1 MALNGITSVVI
12 TDGTTKATAVG
23 YSYWAVG
30 TERNMNYLYTAE
42 CDPTDTDAEILSP
55 GIPGELI
62 NGRKITVGIKIGT
75 AGANVA
81 PGMSL
86 EGSYDGKNWA
96 LVNSEL
102 SADLTP
108 DVAQTLTFASDLTNY
123 AFPWYRISMNDD
135 VTEMTTI
142 KFNFYIGGIDN
153 SRFTWVAAGTSVTVG
168 APTLIGGNIG
178 KDPS

>member
-12 TDGTTKATAVG
+12 TDGTTKADATA

-30 TERNMNYLYTAE
+30 TERAMSYLSTAE

-55 GIPGELI
+55 GIPGSLV
-62 NGRKITVGIKIGT
+62 NGRKVTVGIKIGT
-75 AGANVA
+75 AGANVT

-108 DVAQTLTFASDLTNY
+108 NVAQTLTFACDLTNY
-123 AFPWYRISMNDD
+123 EFPWYRISINDD
-135 VTEMTTI
+135 VTDMTTI
-142 KFNFYIGGIDN
+142 KFNFYVGGIDQN
-153 SRFTWVAAGTSVTVG
+153 ELTWTAAGVSVTSG
-168 APTLIGGNIG
+168 ASVLIGGNLG